1 MALPAGRPCGQ
12 PDCRTGV
19 IPTPVKP
26 ARLPWRGAPVLIA
39 LALGGLLWLGVVAGL
54 IALVLGAFLWR
65 GASPPPAASPL
76 AEAETTLPADDGSAP
91 TEAAAEAPRPQVAAP
106 VAAAPVPAP
115 PVPPPQLFVI
125 GPPPKAPA
133 VVSRPPEAAKPA
145 APATPS
151 FKRRGN
157 ASEEDLRKQ
166 LEVAID
172 VGLDLDGPA
181 VVRSYAA
188 SIKANL
194 AATGAPNLIDPS
206 PLLKVRP
213 DLGTLPLRGGHGVKL
228 SPKAGGHLQVLA
240 AKLHAHLDRVAP
252 LGPDGRRTAPAALR
266 EALRAEKRGQRPEWL
281 RAEAVPALM
290 QILMPEDTPVRELLV
305 ELLAEIPGPE
315 ATTALAR
322 RAVFDLSPEVRQRA
336 VEALKGRPAAA
347 YRSVFLQALRYPWA
361 PPADHAAEALVA
373 LGDREAVS
381 TLVTLLK
388 LPDPAGPQP
397 LPSKSLIV
405 REVVCVKHLRNCV
418 LCHAPALSNSDPN
431 LGEDPFL
438 RAPRGG
444 GGGGAARNAN
454 AAAQSRGS
462 SPLKVRSDI
471 AFLRQDFSV
480 QQPVALPPALAVN
493 APPQRQRF
501 DYVVRTR
508 RLSRKEADKLQGLFA
523 GRTTWPQREAVLFAL
538 RELTGKDAGP
548 TTVAWQQLYP
558 RAEIDVEAA
567 RLGDALVQANP
578 LKREQLL
585 ARYRVAPGPAYT
597 QALAVAIAALTGAA
611 QGQVREG
618 LVQRLTRLST
628 TELREQFRD
637 DNPEVR
643 RAAVLACA
651 RKADRQFVPD
661 LVALLDHPDAQSA
674 RLAEEGLRGLTG
686 ERHGGAEAWQAW
698 WRKQEGQTAG
708 SPGGPGPAGRADE

>member
-1 MALPAGRPCGQ
+1 LT
-12 PDCRTGV
+12 D
-19 IPTPVKP
+19 PTP
-26 ARLPWRGAPVLIA
+26 
-39 LALGGLLWLGVVAGL
+39 LL
-54 IALVLGAFLWR
+54 
-65 GASPPPAASPL
+65 
-76 AEAETTLPADDGSAP
+76 
-91 TEAAAEAPRPQVAAP
+91 Q
-106 VAAAPVPAP
+106 
-115 PVPPPQLFVI
+115 
-125 GPPPKAPA
+125 
-133 VVSRPPEAAKPA
+133 
-145 APATPS
+145 
-151 FKRRGN
+151 
-157 ASEEDLRKQ
+157 
-166 LEVAID
+166 
-172 VGLDLDGPA
+172 
-181 VVRSYAA
+181 
-188 SIKANL
+188 
-194 AATGAPNLIDPS
+194 
-206 PLLKVRP
+206 VRP
-213 DLGTLPLRGGHGVKL
+213 DLGTLPLRGGAGCKL
-228 SPKAGGHLQVLA
+228 SPKAAGTLQVLA
-240 AKLHAHLDRVAP
+240 PKLHAYLDRIAP
-252 LGPDGRRTAPAALR
+252 PGPDGRRGTPTLLR
-266 EALRAEKRGQRPEWL
+266 AALRAEVRGKRPEWL
-281 RAEAVPALM
+281 RGEAVPTLL
-290 QILMPEDTPVRELLV
+290 QILMHEDTPVREMLV
-305 ELLAEIPGPE
+305 QLLAEIPGPE
-315 ATTALAR
+315 ATTALAQ
-322 RAVFDLSPEVRQRA
+322 RAVFDLSPVVRERA

-347 YRSVFLQALRYPWA
+347 CRPVFVKALRYPWA

-373 LGDREAVS
+373 LRDREAVA
-381 TLVTLLK
+381 TLVTLLP
-388 LPDPAGPQP
+388 LPDPAGPQQRPGKRP
-397 LPSKSLIV
+397 LIQ
-405 REVVCVKHLRNCV
+405 EVVCVKHVRNCV
-418 LCHAPALSNSDPN
+418 LCHPPAASAGDPN

-438 RAPRGG
+438 SPRAGQGG
-444 GGGGAARNAN
+444 GGNWGRGGAAGGGAGLRSGAG
-454 AAAQSRGS
+454 A
-462 SPLKVRSDI
+462 PLKVRSDI